1 MGGLDKVAVIG
12 AGSVGAAVAYASV
25 IGRVAGEIAL
35 FDVDAARARAE
46 VLDLRHGLQFVGGG
60 HVSGGGDVAVCRE
73 ADLVVVTAGAKQRP
87 GQSRLELAE
96 ANVALVR
103 RALPPILDV
112 APTAIVL
119 LVTNPVDV
127 VTYVAQEISGLPA
140 DRVIGSGTVLDTSR
154 LRHLL
159 AERLGVGVNS
169 VHATIVGEHGD
180 SEIALWSSAS
190 VGGSALLDVVGPTGG
205 RIRADELDAL
215 LHEVRTAA
223 YTIIEGKGA
232 TNLAIGLAAVRIM
245 RSVADDERSVLPV
258 SVRVDVDG
266 VGPVCLSLP
275 SVVGRQG
282 VVGRLD
288 PALDDVERRGLRAS
302 AVAIRAVIDAVP
314 SA

>member
-1 MGGLDKVAVIG
+1 MAGLDKVAVVG
-12 AGSVGAAVAYASV
+12 AGSVGAAIAYASM
-25 IGRVAGEIAL
+25 IGRVADEIAL
-35 FDVDAARARAE
+35 FDINESRARAE

-60 HVSGGGDVAVCRE
+60 QVSGGGDIAVCRD
-73 ADLVVVTAGAKQRP
+73 ADLVVITAGAKQEP
-87 GQSRLELAE
+87 GQSRMALAA
-96 ANVALVR
+96 ANVGLIR
-103 RALPPILDV
+103 RALPPILAV
-112 APTAIVL
+112 APNAIVL

-127 VTYVAQEISGLPA
+127 VTYVAQEISGLPP

-190 VGGSALLDVVGPTGG
+190 VGGTALLDVVGPAGG
-205 RIRADELDAL
+205 RIRADELDGL

-223 YTIIEGKGA
+223 YMIIEGKGA

-245 RSVADDERSVLPV
+245 RSIADNERSVLPV
-258 SVRVDVDG
+258 SVRIDVDD

-275 SVVGRQG
+275 SIVGRQG

-288 PALDDVERRGLRAS
+288 PALDDVERAGLRAS
-302 AVAIRAVIDAVP
+302 AVAIRGVIEAMP
-314 SA
+314 AA